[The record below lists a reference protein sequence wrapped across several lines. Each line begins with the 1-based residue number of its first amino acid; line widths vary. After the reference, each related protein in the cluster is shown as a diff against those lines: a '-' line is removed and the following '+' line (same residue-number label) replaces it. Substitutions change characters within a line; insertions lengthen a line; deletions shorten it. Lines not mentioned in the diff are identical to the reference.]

1 MTDAPRT
8 QKPADPL
15 FIDEV
20 HGHQARYKKIVALTH
35 SATKAAGIMLLAA
48 IAALVLAN
56 TVAHQVLLEFSHLE
70 VGTSSTTSS
79 WRCSSCS
86 SASRSSTR

>member
-20 HGHQARYKKIVALTH
+20 HGHQARYKKIVAFTH
-35 SATKAAGIMLLAA
+35 SATKAAGIMP
-48 IAALVLAN
+48 VSY
-56 TVAHQVLLEFSHLE
+56 THL
-70 VGTSSTTSS
+70 TLPT
-79 WRCSSCS
+79 
-86 SASRSSTR
+86 RS